1 MNKKSKQ
8 NVNIG
13 RFLRD
18 NTAVLI
24 LLVFLIIGFAV
35 INPISGNAR
44 FTKNFYQVFMYAAQ
58 YGAVCLGLGLIMI
71 VGNIDL
77 SVGFQAGLCGVTT
90 VIVFNE
96 CSAAGG
102 SVALSLILGVLAALV
117 CGLLCGLING
127 VVITKFGVS
136 PLIATIATNYIF
148 KGLVRQFANTSF
160 PLSHPDAL
168 QAVARTRIFG
178 WRWLTPMVI
187 IFFVLVAL
195 IFLWM
200 YFTRFGSRL
209 HYIGDNP
216 EAAAFAGISVPGTVF
231 VTYLLCG
238 FLCAISGI
246 MMVGWDGYAI
256 YTQGNALS
264 TLPISCCVIGG
275 IKMMGGKGTAIHILL
290 GVLIMLVIQTIMS
303 CLYLSQDMMN
313 LISGLLLIGVL
324 IMDRFTS
331 VKKTDDF

>member
-1 MNKKSKQ
+1 MKKLKQ
-8 NVNIG
+8 RISIG
-13 RFLRD
+13 RLVRD

-24 LLVFLIIGFAV
+24 LLVFLIIGLAV
-35 INPISGNAR
+35 INPVSGNAR
-44 FTKNFYQVFMYAAQ
+44 FNKNIYQIFMYAAQ
-58 YGAVCLGLGLIMI
+58 YGAVCLGLGLVMI
-71 VGNIDL
+71 IGNIDL
-77 SVGFQAGLCGVTT
+77 SVGFQAGLCGVMT
-90 VIVFNE
+90 VMVFNE
-96 CSAAGG
+96 TLAAGG
-102 SVALSLILGVLAALV
+102 GVALGLILGVLAALV

-127 VVITKFGVS
+127 VVISRFGVS

-160 PLSHPDAL
+160 SLSDPTAL

-187 IFFVLVAL
+187 IFFVLVAA

-200 YFTRFGSRL
+200 YYTRFGSRL
-209 HYIGDNP
+209 HYVGDNP

-238 FLCAISGI
+238 LLCAVSGI
-246 MMVGWDGYAI
+246 LMVGWDGYAI

-264 TLPISCCVIGG
+264 TLPISCCVVGG
-275 IKMMGGKGTAIHILL
+275 IKMTGGKGTAIHILL
-290 GVLIMLVIQTIMS
+290 GVFIMLVIQTIMS

-331 VKKTDDF
+331 VKKEDD

>member
-1 MNKKSKQ
+1 MNNRLKQ
-8 NVNIG
+8 NANIG

-35 INPISGNAR
+35 INPISGNGR
-44 FTKNFYQVFMYAAQ
+44 FTKNFYQVFTYAGQ

-71 VGNIDL
+71 IGNIDL

-90 VIVFNE
+90 VMVFNA
-96 CSAAGG
+96 SYAAGCG
-102 SVALSLILGVLAALV
+102 AIFSLILGILAALV

-127 VVITKFGVS
+127 VVISKFGVS

-148 KGLVRQFANTSF
+148 KGLVRQFANTSY
-160 PLSHPDAL
+160 PPTDPEAL
-168 QAVARTRIFG
+168 QALARTRIFG
-178 WRWLTPMVI
+178 WKWLTPMVVV
-187 IFFVLVAL
+187 FFVLVAL

-209 HYIGDNP
+209 HYVGDNP

-238 FLCAISGI
+238 LLCAVSGI

-331 VKKTDDF
+331 VKKEDDF